1 MHRGTPTSMTTYY
14 SGGLLNMGGS
24 WANTPGNG
32 SMGGRTGR
40 AYQELREGCRAR
52 ALAGEGCWV
61 CKGAIDLGLPSN
73 HRGAFT
79 MHHLDEIMHGG
90 SPVCDPDRVAP
101 AHRGCNS
108 AAGLRAQNARRAAR
122 RAAHMPTNHATPT
135 PKPHNH
141 TQQARALRKE
151 PTPKP
156 AALQPGGSFHNRRTR
171 RSSL

>member
-1 MHRGTPTSMTTYY
+1 
-14 SGGLLNMGGS
+14 MGGS
-24 WANTPGNG
+24 WANVPGNG

-40 AYQELREGCRAR
+40 AYRELWEGCRAR
-52 ALAGEGCWV
+52 ALAGEGCYL
-61 CKGAIDLGLPSN
+61 CKGAIIPGLPRN

-90 SPVCDPDRVAP
+90 AAVCDPHRVAP

-122 RAAHMPTNHATPT
+122 KAGHTPSNDT
-135 PKPHNH
+135 PKPTVIH
-141 TQQARALRKE
+141 RATDYASLLGKQ

-171 RSSL
+171 RSRL